1 MIHDFIDTIRK
12 NAIEKYVPVSM
23 PASVGSLGFDAPIWV
38 GLGIVGLWAALD
50 AFAERAKLNRIKC
63 AICEGKCIPSTFAGY
78 TQGNEGQ
85 ALQELEDLRH
95 LYAHNYAGGSSAA
108 HPRGPL
114 TQESRSGSG
123 HRAPDGGTR
132 KPQSQRVR
140 RPMGPGDPRAGPGQ
154 VARTPQPIESRSRS
168 RPCGNGVNRARN
180 DEANAPA
187 LGNWGVETRR
197 SARTRP
203 NHRFGPHH
211 QRR

>member
-1 MIHDFIDTIRK
+1 MTLIETAIEKNPARAIEVCHRISMIHDFIDTIRK

-95 LYAHNYAGGSSAA
+95 LYAHNYAGDADQKYFERKRHVIKFGVVT
-108 HPRGPL
+108 PL
-114 TQESRSGSG
+114 TCDASFNG
-123 HRAPDGGTR
+123 HKVLLDLPHLRMYAQ
-132 KPQSQRVR
+132 K
-140 RPMGPGDPRAGPGQ
+140 
-154 VARTPQPIESRSRS
+154 
-168 RPCGNGVNRARN
+168 
-180 DEANAPA
+180 
-187 LGNWGVETRR
+187 VEGLLKRI
-197 SARTRP
+197 S
-203 NHRFGPHH
+203 
-211 QRR
+211 